1 MVKSINYIIKADK
14 TRHLASLAVM
24 LFAQIYKLS
33 VLCKLME
40 FRFYKGK
47 LVNTKYDRSKSRPN
61 FEYYLI
67 LRNNKIYSLN
77 SRKAKVSTQKTIT
90 GSCKIN
96 DQLKSLTKII
106 GGHSVCQIYTMP
118 NRQHSSK
125 AINSLLKLDRSTL
138 GKCRY
143 TSLELAMRSPALIA
157 AAIAN
162 FWIDNLVKVVSHVH
176 NQEQYL

>member
-1 MVKSINYIIKADK
+1 MIKSINYIIKADK
-14 TRHLASLAVM
+14 MRYLASLPAM
-24 LFAQIYKLS
+24 LFAQLYKLS

-47 LVNTKYDRSKSRPN
+47 LVNTTDDRSKSNPH

-77 SRKAKVSTQKTIT
+77 SRKAKVNPPKTIT
-90 GSCKIN
+90 GSCKID
-96 DQLKSLTKII
+96 DQLKSSTKII

-118 NRQHSSK
+118 NWQHSSK
-125 AINSLLKLDRSTL
+125 AINRLLKLDRSTL

-143 TSLELAMRSPALIA
+143 TSLELAMRSPAS
-157 AAIAN
+157 IAN
-162 FWIDNLVKVVSHVH
+162 FRIDNLVKVGSPIH